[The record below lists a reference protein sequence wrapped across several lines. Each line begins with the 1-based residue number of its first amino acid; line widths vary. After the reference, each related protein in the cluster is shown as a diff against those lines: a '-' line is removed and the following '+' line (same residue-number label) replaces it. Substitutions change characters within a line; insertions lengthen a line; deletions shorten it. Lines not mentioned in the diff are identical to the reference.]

1 MRVRLIEVRHDG
13 KLSFS
18 MREANRRDDRST
30 PKLEPKIDEYG
41 RRIGAITGILIDDLV
56 MVGKRQEVRRIDR
69 ENSPDMWERKQLKG
83 ANVLHLVSDKPKE
96 EELEESALVEEY
108 TELELNKDNAPFLR
122 GHAERIAQENHPVT
136 REPAGSLLSTAKK

>member
-1 MRVRLIEVRHDG
+1 
-13 KLSFS
+13 
-18 MREANRRDDRST
+18 
-30 PKLEPKIDEYG
+30 
-41 RRIGAITGILIDDLV
+41 
-56 MVGKRQEVRRIDR
+56 MVGKRKEVRRIDR

-122 GHAERIAQENHPVT
+122 GHAERIAQESNPVT
-136 REPAGSLLSTAKK
+136 REPAGSLLWTAKK